1 MALRQPAL
9 RHREIEQLQRGFLCW
24 KSRKFRRRITYHF
37 VLDSSSQ
44 PYPGRRRAIAL
55 ALYGYYLN
63 FSYPEGQIRCL
74 VLYRPS
80 FHFIFLYLT
89 TGTACICVGSDLLHW
104 DQHLHCGLVLVVS
117 HLRISQASIYL
128 AHLSISFNSWYGQKF
143 IGRTSL
149 LWSCLPFSLPVLY
162 LTKNAGSAK
171 HWPIKLRLMTIK
183 SLIGQQTV
191 ACF

>member
-1 MALRQPAL
+1 MELLAQKGNLKSNAGL
-9 RHREIEQLQRGFLCW
+9 DLLNIEYHCVTSRNRAIA
-24 KSRKFRRRITYHF
+24 KSRKFRRRITNHF

-44 PYPGRRRAIAL
+44 PYLGRRRAIAL

-128 AHLSISFNSWYGQKF
+128 AHLSTSFFNS
-143 IGRTSL
+143 
-149 LWSCLPFSLPVLY
+149 
-162 LTKNAGSAK
+162 
-171 HWPIKLRLMTIK
+171 
-183 SLIGQQTV
+183 
-191 ACF
+191 